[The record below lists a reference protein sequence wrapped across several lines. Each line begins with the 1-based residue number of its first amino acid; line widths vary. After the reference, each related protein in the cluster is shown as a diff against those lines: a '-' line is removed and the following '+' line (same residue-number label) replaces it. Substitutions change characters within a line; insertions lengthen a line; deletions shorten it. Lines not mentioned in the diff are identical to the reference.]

1 MRPGTIILFFCSVV
15 VACDTLKNTISF
27 INHCI
32 MPEGFGP
39 FTVLPTVASTNN
51 YAMERTAAGMTRHGE
66 AFFTTRQSEGRGQ
79 RGKSWNSADGEN
91 IALSIVIN
99 PFPLDMEQQFLLSAA
114 VAVSCASW
122 FSQYAGEPTRI
133 KWPNDIYWRD
143 RKAAG
148 ILIENTIGQGIWKW
162 AVVGIGVNINQTVF
176 DEHLPNP
183 VSLKQI
189 TGKEHP
195 PEQLAH
201 ELHQVV
207 TACISRLTESN
218 TDRVLKEYNR
228 MLHKKGER
236 VKMRRGSIE
245 FETQIREVDSV
256 GRLHTRDHIDNF
268 FSHGEVEWLS
278 A

>member
-1 MRPGTIILFFCSVV
+1 
-15 VACDTLKNTISF
+15 
-27 INHCI
+27 

-79 RGKSWNSADGEN
+79 RGRSWNSGDGEN
-91 IALSIVIN
+91 IALSIVAN
-99 PFPLDMEQQFLLSAA
+99 PFPLSIERQFLLSAA
-114 VAVSCASW
+114 VAVSCADW
-122 FSQYAGEPTRI
+122 FGRYAGEPTRI

-148 ILIENTIGQGIWKW
+148 ILIENTIGQGVWKW
-162 AVVGIGVNINQTVF
+162 AVVGIGFNINQTIF
-176 DEHLPNP
+176 DEYLPNP

-195 PEQLAH
+195 PERLAR
-201 ELHQVV
+201 ELHQAVS
-207 TACISRLTESN
+207 ASISRLTGSDSE
-218 TDRVLKEYNR
+218 RVLKEYNR
-228 MLHKKGER
+228 LLYKKGER

-245 FETQIREVDSV
+245 FETQIRAVD
-256 GRLHTRDHIDNF
+256 GEGLLHTADHIDNF
-268 FSHGEVEWLS
+268 FSHGEVDWLS